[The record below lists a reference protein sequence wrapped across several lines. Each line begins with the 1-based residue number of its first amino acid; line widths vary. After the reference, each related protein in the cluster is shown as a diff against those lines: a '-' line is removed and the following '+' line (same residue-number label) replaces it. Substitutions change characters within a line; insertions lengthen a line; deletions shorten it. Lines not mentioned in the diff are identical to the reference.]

1 MEKESRPWST
11 ENKAGMGLEEV
22 RGLEERQQRKTKTRT
37 KEEVRG
43 EIRLNRGK
51 ILDCSNLEREQTTV
65 HLNP

>member
-11 ENKAGMGLEEV
+11 ENKAGMGL
-22 RGLEERQQRKTKTRT
+22 
-37 KEEVRG
+37 EEVRG